1 MSFRK
6 QKPIKPEP
14 IYSDLSTNFSLN
26 AMTGDVVRLT
36 ELDAVKRAIKN
47 IVMTN
52 KYERLLNPRFG
63 AGINDL
69 LFEPMSPLTTMTL
82 RDAIEDTIVTYEP
95 RADLI
100 TLDVVPD
107 EYSQTY
113 YVDLVFSLR
122 STNQT
127 GTVQFFID
135 RIR

>member
-6 QKPIKPEP
+6 QKPIKPQP
-14 IYSDLSTNFSLN
+14 NYADISTNFSLN
-26 AMTGDVVRLT
+26 AVNGDVVRLT
-36 ELDAVKRAIKN
+36 EMDAVKRAIKN
-47 IVMTN
+47 LVMTD
-52 KYERLLNPRFG
+52 KYERLLDPRFG
-63 AGINDL
+63 AGINAL
-69 LFEPMSPLTTMTL
+69 LFEPMTPMTTM
-82 RDAIEDTIVTYEP
+82 AIRDTIENSITTYEP

-107 EYSQTY
+107 EDNQSY

-127 GTVQFFID
+127 ATVQFFID

>member
-14 IYSDLSTNFSLN
+14 NYSDISTNLSLN
-26 AMTGDVVRLT
+26 AVTGDVVRLT
-36 ELDAVKRAIKN
+36 EMDAVKRAIKN
-47 IVMTN
+47 LIMTE

-63 AGINDL
+63 AGINSL
-69 LFEPMSPLTTMTL
+69 LFEPMTPLTTITM
-82 RDAIEDTIVTYEP
+82 RDLIETTITTYEP
-95 RADLI
+95 RADLK

-107 EYSQTY
+107 YDAQTY
-113 YVDLVFSLR
+113 YVDIVFSLK

>member
-26 AMTGDVVRLT
+26 AMTGDVARLT

-47 IVMTN
+47 LIMTE

-63 AGINDL
+63 AGINAL
-69 LFEPMSPLTTMTL
+69 LFEPMSPLTTITM
-82 RDAIEDTIVTYEP
+82 RDAIETSITTYEP
-95 RADLI
+95 RAVLK

-107 EYSQTY
+107 YNSQTY
-113 YVDLVFSLR
+113 YVDIVFSLR
-122 STNQT
+122 NTNQT

>member
-1 MSFRK
+1 MAFRK

-69 LFEPMSPLTTMTL
+69 LFEPMSPLTTITL

>member
-69 LFEPMSPLTTMTL
+69 LFEPMSPMTTMNL
-82 RDAIEDTIVTYEP
+82 RDTIQNVIIVYEP
-95 RADLI
+95 RAVID

-113 YVDLVFSLR
+113 YIDIVFSLR
-122 STNQT
+122 NTNQK

>member
-1 MSFRK
+1 MAFRK

>member
-36 ELDAVKRAIKN
+36 ELDAVKRAVKN
-47 IVMTN
+47 LIMTE
-52 KYERLLNPRFG
+52 KYERLLDPRFG
-63 AGINDL
+63 AGINAL
-69 LFEPMSPLTTMTL
+69 LFEPMSPMITMTL
-82 RDAIEDTIVTYEP
+82 RQIIEENIRTYEP
-95 RADLI
+95 RADVKTI
-100 TLDVVPD
+100 DVVPD
-107 EYSQTY
+107 EYNQTY
-113 YVDLVFSLR
+113 YIDIVFSLR
-122 STNQT
+122 NTNQT

>member
-6 QKPIKPEP
+6 QKPIKSEP

-107 EYSQTY
+107 DLNQTY
-113 YVDLVFSLR
+113 YVDIVFSLR

>member
-1 MSFRK
+1 MAFRK

-36 ELDAVKRAIKN
+36 EMDAVKRAIKN

-52 KYERLLNPRFG
+52 KYERLLNPKFG

-69 LFEPMSPLTTMTL
+69 LFEPMTPMATMNL
-82 RDAIEDTIVTYEP
+82 RETISNSIRTYEP
-95 RADLI
+95 RAVI
-100 TLDVVPD
+100 ETLDVVPD

-122 STNQT
+122 NTNQT

>member
-6 QKPIKPEP
+6 QKPLKPQP
-14 IYSDLSTNFSLN
+14 NYSDISTNFGLN
-26 AMTGDVVRLT
+26 AVNSDVVRLT
-36 ELDAVKRAIKN
+36 EMDAVKRAIKN
-47 IVMTN
+47 LVMTD
-52 KYERLLNPRFG
+52 KYERLLDPRFG
-63 AGINDL
+63 AGINAL
-69 LFEPMSPLTTMTL
+69 LFEPMTPMTTM
-82 RDAIEDTIVTYEP
+82 AIRDTIENSITTYEP

-107 EYSQTY
+107 EDNQSY

-127 GTVQFFID
+127 ATVQFFID

>member
-1 MSFRK
+1 MAFRK

-63 AGINDL
+63 AGINEL
-69 LFEPMSPLTTMTL
+69 LFEPMSPLTTITL

>member
-1 MSFRK
+1 MAFRK
-6 QKPIKPEP
+6 QKPIKSEP

-26 AMTGDVVRLT
+26 AMTSDVVRLT

-107 EYSQTY
+107 DLNQTY
-113 YVDLVFSLR
+113 YVDIVFSLR

>member
-6 QKPIKPEP
+6 QKPLKPQP
-14 IYSDLSTNFSLN
+14 NYSDISTNFGLN
-26 AMTGDVVRLT
+26 AVNSDVVRLT
-36 ELDAVKRAIKN
+36 EMDAVKRAIKN
-47 IVMTN
+47 LVMTD
-52 KYERLLNPRFG
+52 KYERLLDPRFG
-63 AGINDL
+63 AGINAL
-69 LFEPMSPLTTMTL
+69 LFEPMAPMTTM
-82 RDAIEDTIVTYEP
+82 AIRDTIENSITTYEP

-107 EYSQTY
+107 EDNQSY

-127 GTVQFFID
+127 ATVQFFID

>member
-1 MSFRK
+1 MAFRK

-63 AGINDL
+63 AGINEL

-107 EYSQTY
+107 EFSQTY

>member
-47 IVMTN
+47 LIMTE
-52 KYERLLNPRFG
+52 KYERLLDPRFG
-63 AGINDL
+63 AGINAL
-69 LFEPMSPLTTMTL
+69 LFEPMSPMITMTL
-82 RDAIEDTIVTYEP
+82 RQIIEENIRTYEP
-95 RADLI
+95 RADI
-100 TLDVVPD
+100 KTIDVVPE

-113 YVDLVFSLR
+113 YIDIVFSLR
-122 STNQT
+122 NTNQT